1 MICFQKRPKSRDR
14 SKGKGKASKESEST
28 LTLTQMVKKTTGD
41 ESGAGDKVGTI
52 IKKFSDLRAFSTGSI
67 LFQQALWPGDI
78 DLHFMLQ

>member
-41 ESGAGDKVGTI
+41 ESGAGDKVCTI
-52 IKKFSDLRAFSTGSI
+52 IKKCFDLRGLCTGGM
-67 LFQQALWPGDI
+67 LFQRAL
-78 DLHFMLQ
+78 